1 MHLLFQFSIQ
11 AQGYQADFEEERKDR
26 ETAHSKIVDM
36 ESRYGHLLEAMKN
49 DLHTKS
55 RELDVS
61 IIIIIVADLYQ
72 QCPRACKCM
81 YMFGPTANYSKLY
94 L

>member
-11 AQGYQADFEEERKDR
+11 AQGYLADFEDERKDR
-26 ETAHSKIVDM
+26 ETAHSKIADM
-36 ESRYGHLLEAMKN
+36 ENRYGHQLEAMKN

-61 IIIIIVADLYQ
+61 IIIIIVADSYQ
-72 QCPRACKCM
+72 
-81 YMFGPTANYSKLY
+81 
-94 L
+94 